1 MILEERLESGFNIK
15 FVYSPFFEML
25 CSLHVLTR
33 PDHHLGRLNWANNLR
48 EQMEEEFYKEILFF
62 GSNFFEWLGPMGFCE
77 LSNRVNDFN
86 IIDAIEFISEISI
99 EEYVYVM
106 LNESV
111 GKEEITYC
119 INHKGK
125 ASKFTD
131 LNAVQ
136 LDIFE
141 NPEAFRRRFLA
152 CLKKYY
158 YLFFEKELRFIEP
171 LLIRIM
177 KRQIELS
184 KKIGILDYI
193 KTIHPRIKLEDEEIK
208 LIKYTVFSFP
218 YAKLERI
225 DFRISSF
232 VAPHLLVDIQGKHLL
247 KFTISANLEERLEQV
262 PVDLSKI
269 MKALGDETRLKILR
283 CLYNKRNSTQ
293 EVAQE
298 LGISEAAVSKHLK
311 LMLDSGM
318 LHKERSG
325 NYIHYILNKIT
336 LDSIPMNLYE
346 YLAN

>member
-1 MILEERLESGFNIK
+1 MIIDERSENGFNIK
-15 FVYSPFFEML
+15 FVYSPFFEMM

-33 PDHHLGRLNWANNLR
+33 PDHHLGRLNWASNIKVN
-48 EQMEEEFYKEILFF
+48 MDEELYKEILFF
-62 GSNFFEWLGPMGFCE
+62 GSNFFEWLGAMGFCE

-86 IIDAIEFISEISI
+86 IIDAIDFISEISI
-99 EEYVYVM
+99 EEYINKM
-106 LNESV
+106 LNERIQ
-111 GKEEITYC
+111 KEEISYH
-119 INHKGK
+119 IKHKPK
-125 ASKFTD
+125 FSKFQE
-131 LNAVQ
+131 LNASQ
-136 LDIFE
+136 LEIFDD
-141 NPEAFRRRFLA
+141 PEAFRRRFLS

-171 LLIRIM
+171 LLMRIM

-208 LIKYTVFSFP
+208 LIKYTVFNFP
-218 YAKLERI
+218 YVKLERV
-225 DFRISSF
+225 DFRISSY
-232 VAPHLLVDIQGKHLL
+232 VAPHLLVDIQGKHCL
-247 KFTISANLEERLEQV
+247 KFTISANLEEKLEQV

-283 CLYNKRNSTQ
+283 CLYNEKNSTQ

-311 LMLDSGM
+311 LMLDAGM

>member
-1 MILEERLESGFNIK
+1 MILDERFENGFNIK

-25 CSLHVLTR
+25 CSLHVLTK
-33 PDHHLGRLNWANNLR
+33 PDHHLGRLNWANNIKENMDQEL
-48 EQMEEEFYKEILFF
+48 YKEILYFGKNFF
-62 GSNFFEWLGPMGFCE
+62 GWLGPMGFCE

-86 IIDAIEFISEISI
+86 IIDAIDFISEVSI
-99 EEYVYVM
+99 EEYIYQM

-111 GKEEITYC
+111 EKEEITYC

-125 ASKFTD
+125 ASKFAD
-131 LNAVQ
+131 LNASQ
-136 LDIFE
+136 LEIFE
-141 NPEAFRRRFLA
+141 DPEAFRRRFLS

-171 LLIRIM
+171 LLMRIM
-177 KRQIELS
+177 KKQIELS

-193 KTIHPRIKLEDEEIK
+193 TTIHPRIKLEDEEIK

-218 YAKLERI
+218 YDKLERV

-232 VAPHLLVDIQGKHLL
+232 VAPHLLVGMEGKHHL
-247 KFTISANLEERLEQV
+247 KFTISANLEEKLEQV

-283 CLYNKRNSTQ
+283 CLYNEKNSTQ

-336 LDSIPMNLYE
+336 LDSIPLKLHE